1 MHWQYTPYAPPLVIA
16 ALVSILLAVHAWRR
30 RPAPGA
36 TISAAMMLAVAVW
49 SLGYALELSSADLP
63 SIVFWARIEYLGI
76 VSGPVAALL
85 LALAYTGR
93 ERWLTRR
100 RLSLLAIVPLLTLL
114 LIWTNDLHGL
124 VWRSV
129 RLANDGSFAQLDVS
143 YGAWFLVHVIYS
155 YLTMLIGIV
164 LVCAFFMRSTR
175 LYRGQAA
182 VLVLGW
188 AAPLIGNALYISRIS
203 PFPYLDLT
211 PFAFTLAGLL
221 WAWGLFHFHLLDIV
235 PVARDAIIESMSDA
249 VIVLDARNRIV
260 DLNPA
265 AQRIVRH
272 TAPEAIGQP
281 VGQILAARS
290 DLVERY
296 RDVIEASAEIA
307 LGSEAQCCYDL
318 RISPLYDRQGHLSG
332 RLIVL
337 RDITDRK
344 RVEEELYRA
353 KEAAET
359 ASRAKSTFLANM
371 SHELRTPLT
380 SILGYSELL
389 QVRARTRGYD
399 EFSADLAQIRSAGSH
414 LLALINDI
422 LDLSKIEAGKLE
434 LYLETFDVPVLV
446 NYVSSTVRPLFERN
460 GNSLELHCADTLGK
474 MHADMTRVQQILFN
488 LLSNGAKFTEHGT
501 ITLNVAR
508 ETTGDDDWF
517 SFQFADT
524 GIGMTAEQMQG
535 LFKDF
540 TQADASTT
548 RKYGGTGLGLAL
560 SSRFCRMMGGTI
572 AVESQAGK
580 GSLFTVRLPAI
591 VGGGSNGVAQHTPP
605 AAGTSTSGASA
616 TQDANFPAG
625 VAGSE

>member
-1 MHWQYTPYAPPLVIA
+1 MYWQYTPYALPLAIT
-16 ALVSILLAVHAWRR
+16 ALISIFLAVYAWRR

-36 TISAAMMLAVAVW
+36 VIFAVMMLAVAEW
-49 SLGYALELSSADLP
+49 ALGYALELGSADLP
-63 SIVFWARIEYLGI
+63 SLLFWARMEYLGI
-76 VSGPVAALL
+76 VTGPVAALL

-93 ERWLTRR
+93 DWWLNGR
-100 RLSLLAIVPLLTLL
+100 RLALLALIPLLTLL
-114 LIWTNDLHGL
+114 LVWTNDFHRL
-124 VWRSV
+124 VWSSV
-129 RLANDGSFAQLDVS
+129 RLVNDGRFTRLDVS
-143 YGAWFLVHVIYS
+143 YGAWFLVHVAYS
-155 YLTMLIGIV
+155 YLTMLIGMI
-164 LVCAFFMRSTR
+164 LVFQAFVRSAR
-175 LYRGQAA
+175 PYRGQAA
-182 VLVLGW
+182 VLVLSW
-188 AAPLIGNALYISRIS
+188 AAPLIGNILYISRIN

-249 VIVLDARNRIV
+249 VIVLDVRQRIV

-265 AQRIVRH
+265 AQRILQR
-272 TAPEAIGQP
+272 APREVIGQP
-281 VGQILAARS
+281 AGQILSARL

-296 RDVIEASAEIA
+296 RDVTEARAEIA
-307 LGSEAQCCYDL
+307 LGDQAQCYYDL
-318 RISPLYDRQGHLSG
+318 RISPLYDRQHHLSG

-344 RVEEELYRA
+344 QVEQELYRA

-389 QVRARTRGYD
+389 QVRACSRGYD
-399 EFSADLAQIRSAGSH
+399 DFLTDLDQIRSAGNH

-422 LDLSKIEAGKLE
+422 LDLSKIEAGRIE
-434 LYLETFDVPVLV
+434 LYLETFDVSALV
-446 NYVSSTVRPLFERN
+446 NYVASTVRPLFERN
-460 GNSLELHCADTLGK
+460 DNSLELHCPDTLGK
-474 MHADMTRVQQILFN
+474 MYADMTRVQQILFN
-488 LLSNGAKFTEHGT
+488 LLSNAAKFTERGT
-501 ITLNVAR
+501 INLTVAR
-508 ETTGDDDWF
+508 ETDGDDDWF

-524 GIGMTAEQMQG
+524 GIGMTPEQIQG

-560 SSRFCRMMGGTI
+560 SARFCWMMGGAIT
-572 AVESQAGK
+572 VESQAGK
-580 GSLFTVRLPAI
+580 GSLFTVRLPA
-591 VGGGSNGVAQHTPP
+591 VVASGPRGLAPRAVDVAGARLSSTAPPQDVVAQP
-605 AAGTSTSGASA
+605 
-616 TQDANFPAG
+616 
-625 VAGSE
+625 E